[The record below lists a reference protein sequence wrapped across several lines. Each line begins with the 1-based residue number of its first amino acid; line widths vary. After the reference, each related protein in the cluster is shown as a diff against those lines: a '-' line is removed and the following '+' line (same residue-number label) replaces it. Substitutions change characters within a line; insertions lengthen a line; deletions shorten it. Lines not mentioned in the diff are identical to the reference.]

1 MGPRPVN
8 EPFIDA
14 IFLLDREFR
23 RCFNLLLSTAQGA
36 MLRRAARFELLL
48 KFPVTLQ
55 GQQFEFHA

>member
-36 MLRRAARFELLL
+36 MLRRATRFKLFL
-48 KFPVTLQ
+48 KFPVPLQ
-55 GQQFEFHA
+55 GQQF

>member
-8 EPFIDA
+8 KPFIDA

-48 KFPVTLQ
+48 KFPVTL
-55 GQQFEFHA
+55 

>member
-36 MLRRAARFELLL
+36 MLRRAARFELFL
-48 KFPVTLQ
+48 KFPVTL
-55 GQQFEFHA
+55 